1 MEAWQLQSA
10 YRNRRREPVREVP
23 EIVGIRRQDRCRC
36 FGSSDNH
43 MRIHDVGSADPAQE
57 RPDLM
62 ALLWSEADDVAATQK
77 APKLYLPRRAAD
89 LGNDG

>member
-1 MEAWQLQSA
+1 M
-10 YRNRRREPVREVP
+10 P

-43 MRIHDVGSADPAQE
+43 MRIHDVASADLAQE

-77 APKLYLPRRAAD
+77 APELYLPRRAAD